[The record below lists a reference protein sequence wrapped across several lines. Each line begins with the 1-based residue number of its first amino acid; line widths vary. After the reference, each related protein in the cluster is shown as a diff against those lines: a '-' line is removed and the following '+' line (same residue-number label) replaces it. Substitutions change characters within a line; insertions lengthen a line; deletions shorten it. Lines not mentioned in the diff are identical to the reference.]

1 AARRVEP
8 GGRDAA
14 HHRLRAREP
23 DRLPLHPRHLVVLV
37 LWRALPGAVP
47 RTDAPRAG
55 RGRVGRNAP
64 PGRLLGR
71 RGARLHA
78 LRAALQP
85 DGRARARALRLDRPL
100 ALRPRPVLRDAR
112 PGARRDA
119 ARRARLTRPPAP
131 LAGARRPGPE
141 PRPPR
146 PPPRSPPRAPAA
158 AEPAAPSPAPP
169 RRQQTP
175 Q

>member
-1 AARRVEP
+1 
-8 GGRDAA
+8 
-14 HHRLRAREP
+14 
-23 DRLPLHPRHLVVLV
+23 VVLV
-37 LWRALPGAVP
+37 LRRALPGAVP

-78 LRAALQP
+78 LRAPLQP

-131 LAGARRPGPE
+131 LAGARPPGPDRRL
-141 PRPPR
+141 RPLLH
-146 PPPRSPPRAPAA
+146 RSPPCARAA
-158 AEPAAPSPAPP
+158 AEDRES
-169 RRQQTP
+169 TP
-175 Q
+175 LNTRHVGIS